1 MADAALRE
9 SGFIGRIVNKRRA
22 RYIVFPASAQDVS
35 RAIKF
40 ATRERLT
47 IAVKGGGNHASG
59 ASSVEDGLVIDL
71 GNLNGIS
78 VDRNKEEVTVGGGC
92 RWGDVYSTLQ
102 KHGLVC
108 IGGGVHIV
116 GVGGHLTGGGWG
128 PLTGKYG
135 MGCDNI
141 LYARVA
147 LADGQIVS
155 ASATENQDLFWAIK
169 GGSSQFGVV
178 TDFVLRTYPEPGKF
192 FYRIMTFQSESLSV
206 VLERFRAFLNRE
218 HRQDGWLI
226 GFIFFTRSPDK
237 HRLVRCRSHRPII
250 VVLTKLQPLIVLNF
264 TGVGEPDQ
272 HNDVWSSFREAAIPS
287 AKKRVG
293 DLSIFDISHSFDDTL
308 LKGPPRVMNAGCVV
322 TELWPG
328 MGEELWESFIH
339 YTNSNSDV
347 IHSMVALEFHAT
359 RRQSPELSCFPIHE
373 SIHHA
378 VVIHGQHHNSESDQ
392 GAASWLNAS
401 TSIIR
406 RHQTQNGGKDL
417 GLAANAT
424 SLPASPQDIWGKNY
438 DRLRCIKAKYD
449 PNSVFNRFHSIE
461 PLISSAKVQFQAERG
476 GNNL

>member
-9 SGFIGRIVNKRRA
+9 SGFIGRIVNSTSQDFQDLLRRFSAVAERRA
-22 RYIVFPASAQDVS
+22 KYIVFPASAQDVS

-135 MGCDNI
+135 MACDNI
-141 LYARVA
+141 LYATVA

-155 ASATENQDLFWAIK
+155 TSATKNQDLFWAIK

-178 TDFVLRTYPEPGKF
+178 TDFVLRTYPEP
-192 FYRIMTFQSESLSV
+192 
-206 VLERFRAFLNRE
+206 
-218 HRQDGWLI
+218 
-226 GFIFFTRSPDK
+226 
-237 HRLVRCRSHRPII
+237 
-250 VVLTKLQPLIVLNF
+250 PLIVLNF

-272 HNDVWSSFREAAIPS
+272 YNDVWSSFREAAIPS
-287 AKKRVG
+287 VEKTIG

-308 LKGPPRVMNAGCVV
+308 LQGPPRVMNAGCVV

-359 RRQSPELSCFPIHE
+359 RRRCP
-373 SIHHA
+373 
-378 VVIHGQHHNSESDQ
+378 VI
-392 GAASWLNAS
+392 
-401 TSIIR
+401 
-406 RHQTQNGGKDL
+406 
-417 GLAANAT
+417 
-424 SLPASPQDIWGKNY
+424 
-438 DRLRCIKAKYD
+438 
-449 PNSVFNRFHSIE
+449 
-461 PLISSAKVQFQAERG
+461 
-476 GNNL
+476 